1 MSYSVIVD
9 DDLATLIKKVNA
21 AIAQGW
27 KPLGGICL
35 GTGATTPTGTAF
47 LQAMT
52 K

>member
-1 MSYSVIVD
+1 MDYTVVVD
-9 DDLATLIKKVNA
+9 DDLASLIRKVKA

-27 KPLGGICL
+27 RPLGGICL